1 LLTSRLP
8 NCLGRCSFCAP
19 ENPVLCG
26 LNAAKRRTK
35 DQRTALGIRD
45 GAFPAARIRRPSI
58 QYSGVVVAPQARIA
72 GHLTFHRLVRFP
84 RILLTRSHCEVV
96 WSVCYIP
103 SGKSLACFADLRLH
117 SYESARVAGGTS
129 APGHSSSPTKC
140 EAQLFICRAISKL
153 RAHVAQS
160 SCACP
165 RQLFLPVRRRAA
177 QMLAS
182 MSMQSRQPRPR
193 PRGTV
198 GLAQLLGMRLHR
210 CGACSDK
217 QHAMRWP

>member
-1 LLTSRLP
+1 MRVRTESLGSEHGNENSRPEIPVRYAREP
-8 NCLGRCSFCAP
+8 N
-19 ENPVLCG
+19 ETMECG
-26 LNAAKRRTK
+26 P
-35 DQRTALGIRD
+35 DS
-45 GAFPAARIRRPSI
+45 PSI
-58 QYSGVVVAPQARIA
+58 V
-72 GHLTFHRLVRFP
+72 
-84 RILLTRSHCEVV
+84 LLTRSHCEVV

-140 EAQLFICRAISKL
+140 EAQLFTCRAISKL

-177 QMLAS
+177 QMLTS

-198 GLAQLLGMRLHR
+198 GLTQLLGMHLHR

-217 QHAMRWP
+217 QPAMRWP